1 MEKRAGFFYR
11 WLLLLFLL
19 LPAGCAGIH
28 GHVQEPEVTL
38 ADMQVVEM
46 RPLEAVFQIK
56 LRVMNP
62 NDFGLDIR
70 GIRCDVNIDG
80 KHFATGVGDQKSEI
94 PAYGTGLVPVKVYA
108 STLKMFSSVLAM
120 VQGMDG
126 RTAGLAP
133 IHYEIS
139 GTIRMG
145 GGINRT
151 VPFHSKG
158 ELALNK

>member
-1 MEKRAGFFYR
+1 MRNLKNGLWKWLPAVMA
-11 WLLLLFLL
+11 LLLV
-19 LPAGCAGIH
+19 GCAGLH
-28 GHVQEPEVTL
+28 GHVQDPEVTL

-46 RPLEAVFQIK
+46 RPLEAVFQIQ

-62 NDFGLDIR
+62 NDFVLDIR
-70 GIRCDVNIDG
+70 GVRCDVNIDG
-80 KHFATGVGDQKSEI
+80 KHFATGVGDRKSEI

-108 STLKMFSSVLAM
+108 STLKMFSSVMAM
-120 VQGMDG
+120 VQGLDG
-126 RTAGLAP
+126 QAGGLAP

-158 ELALNK
+158 ELSLNR